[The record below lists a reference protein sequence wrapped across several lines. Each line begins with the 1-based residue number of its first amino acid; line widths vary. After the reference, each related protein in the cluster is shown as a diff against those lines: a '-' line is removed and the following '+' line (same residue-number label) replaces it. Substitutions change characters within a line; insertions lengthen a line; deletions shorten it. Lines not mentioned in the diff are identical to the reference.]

1 MNEHPPHRRR
11 FYPVR
16 VEIAPRVQSIRAAA
30 GASADQHLLKP
41 AAGQA
46 ILTGIPPDCHHPAA
60 ASIGQELAERAEAM
74 KTFTIAAVILSMLAV
89 PAHAQ
94 GKRPHGGDEKKA
106 KDDRPK
112 VDEKAYK
119 AALERIPE
127 PKEKYDPWAVT
138 KPVEPAKKPK

>member
-1 MNEHPPHRRR
+1 LDGL
-11 FYPVR
+11 V
-16 VEIAPRVQSIRAAA
+16 
-30 GASADQHLLKP
+30 
-41 AAGQA
+41 
-46 ILTGIPPDCHHPAA
+46 
-60 ASIGQELAERAEAM
+60 ERAEAM
-74 KTFTIAAVILSMLAV
+74 KTFTIAAVILSVLAM

-94 GKRPHGGDEKKA
+94 ARRPHGEEKKA